1 MPRRKP
7 PTRRGFGS
15 IKLEKSGRYA
25 AFYTDPEGRTKVSS
39 TGKATP
45 VRHYASKTFESKID
59 AEGWLTDERRLI
71 SSGTWTSP
79 AERKQAKL
87 LAEASKAPM
96 FGQYASNWIDNR
108 KNKSGR
114 ALAPRTRDH
123 YHQILADYLEPTFGD
138 LLLDEITPAAV
149 NAWYDAFAPL
159 RTKSAGKKTTGDTTK
174 AHTYSLAR
182 AVMNTATSAHGPLV
196 GHVNPFAVR
205 GGGTSPVRKRTQVAT
220 SGQFKIMLDTIRPQ
234 WRLILLL
241 GCWMGLRYSE
251 IAELR
256 RSDIDLKA
264 GLIHVSRSVTRSKVD
279 GIGVKSPKSDAG
291 IRDQVVPSHVLP
303 ALKQHLHT
311 YVTGKDGLLFP
322 GANGKHLAPVT
333 FFGKVPTKTAET
345 PEQRATQQARNG
357 WYAARAAAG
366 CSTLR
371 FHDLRATGA
380 TLLAQQG
387 ATVADVQMFLGDSTA
402 QAALR
407 YVRSAQG
414 RQKLLADKMA
424 ALDGTAW

>member
-1 MPRRKP
+1 MPRKKT

-15 IKLEKSGRYA
+15 IKLEKSRRYT
-25 AFYTDPEGRTKVSS
+25 AFYTDPDGRTKISAN
-39 TGKATP
+39 GRATP
-45 VRHYASKTFESKID
+45 VRHYASKTFETKVD

-71 SSGTWTSP
+71 STGAWTSP

-87 LAEASKAPM
+87 LVEASKAPT
-96 FGQYASNWIDNR
+96 FGQYASTWIDTR
-108 KNKSGR
+108 KNKSGK

-123 YHQILADYLEPTFGD
+123 YKQLLADYLEPAFGH
-138 LLLDEITPAAV
+138 LPLDEIAPAAV
-149 NAWYDAFAPL
+149 NAWYDDFA
-159 RTKSAGKKTTGDTTK
+159 AGRFATRKKVTGDTTK

-196 GHVNPFAVR
+196 GKVNPFAVR

-220 SGQFKIMLDTIRPQ
+220 SEQFKIMLATIRPQ
-234 WRLILLL
+234 WQLILLL
-241 GCWMGLRYSE
+241 GCWTGLRYSE

-264 GLIHVSRSVTRSKVD
+264 GFIHVSRSVTRSKQGV
-279 GIGVKSPKSDAG
+279 GVKAPKSDAG
-291 IRDQVVPSHVLP
+291 IRDQIIPTHVQP
-303 ALKQHLHT
+303 ALKEHLRT

-322 GANGKHLAPVT
+322 GTNGQHLAPVT
-333 FFGKVPTKTAET
+333 FYGKVPTKAAET
-345 PEQRATQQARNG
+345 QEQQSKQRARNG

-366 CSTLR
+366 CPTLR

-387 ATVADVQMFLGDSTA
+387 GTVADVQVFLGDSTP

-407 YVRSAQG
+407 YVRSADG
-414 RQKLLADKMA
+414 RQKFLADRMA